1 MIIVESKRCR
11 IENLR
16 RKYPTA
22 LIADVTSQ
30 AGDELVRL
38 SPFYP
43 HGSIPVP
50 FSDGMTAD
58 SVESIWQ
65 GLKVFE
71 SADVDTSLFHND
83 TMRNLKRTVRRFG
96 KVLGHRKGV
105 GGTEILDYHAAKM
118 LIYIPTY
125 KWVLENKAREQV
137 EWLKTESRR
146 RDIVL
151 LDYNTCQ
158 DVDACKPMSH
168 AFLIKAYIEGIYPYG
183 EKKACVRNE
192 ELEQGLLF
200 DEQ

>member
-1 MIIVESKRCR
+1 M
-11 IENLR
+11 
-16 RKYPTA
+16 
-22 LIADVTSQ
+22 
-30 AGDELVRL
+30 
-38 SPFYP
+38 
-43 HGSIPVP
+43 P

-105 GGTEILDYHAAKM
+105 GGTEILGYHEAKM

-158 DVDACKPMSH
+158 DVDAYKPLSH

-183 EKKACVRNE
+183 EKKACVRSE
-192 ELEQGLLF
+192 ELAQGLLF

>member
-1 MIIVESKRCR
+1 MITIESKRCR

-22 LIADVTSQ
+22 LIADVTSK
-30 AGDELVRL
+30 AESELVRL

-43 HGSIPVP
+43 HGGIPVP

-83 TMRNLKRTVRRFG
+83 TMRKLKRTVRRFG

-105 GGTEILDYHAAKM
+105 NGTEILGYHEAKL

-125 KWVLENKAREQV
+125 KWMLENKTREQV

-158 DVDACKPMSH
+158 DVDAYKPLSH

-183 EKKACVRNE
+183 EKKACGRGE

-200 DEQ
+200 AEL